1 MELVLEISTVVY
13 SWATAF
19 MFGWSEAF
27 HWHYFAQ
34 AKKKLNQRY
43 EHELWSAIRVL
54 VHAPVLI
61 FLFVQFGWFF
71 LMAPVAMYTM
81 YFYVH
86 DGSYYY
92 WRNELDGAYPKK
104 WKDYSLTSTAKQTF
118 DHSTRLSLFIYGILL
133 FAMMF
138 LSKYDGI

>member
-34 AKKKLNQRY
+34 SKKKLKQRY
-43 EHELWSAIRVL
+43 EHELWSGIRVL
-54 VHAPVLI
+54 VHTPILI
-61 FLFVQFGWFF
+61 YLFVQFGWYF
-71 LMAPVAMYTM
+71 LMAPVAMYAM
-81 YFYVH
+81 YFFIH
-86 DGSYYY
+86 DGSYYF
-92 WRNELDGAYPKK
+92 WRNKLDGSYPKQ
-104 WKDYSLTSTAKQTF
+104 WVDTSVSSTAKQTF
-118 DHSTRLSLFIYGILL
+118 SIDRRTALFIYGLLL
-133 FAMMF
+133 FGLMF